1 METTASL
8 AARPLPLLGTVEP
21 RAGGR
26 FSSLD
31 ALSARRITIA
41 TRTSL
46 PGRPW
51 HGSCRVRAEVPADA
65 SGGSSGSVAESS
77 QSVRSSGNE
86 RSALAERNERL
97 MRMQKELLDQLEER
111 RKLHAA
117 LLQSLDTPAA
127 TIKAFNE
134 SDRGGLPPVSRQ
146 DLQPASPARL
156 ARPPPAS
163 PPSLPPRAAPAPVA
177 PTATASA
184 RAPPAS
190 PKPAPVASPTPAAV
204 ASSKALSLPVKA
216 PSSSTP
222 LRPPVARTSPAAKPA
237 TSPVAIP
244 SRMPPPVSPPAS
256 TPPPPAAR
264 PSPSPVAAGPPA
276 ATKPRATPAASPSS
290 PATRPPPRSPAPTPN
305 QPAAPSAPSLPPF
318 VSAVTAARAAPKVAA
333 PAAPLAVPKPRPSA
347 PPIALPRAAPP
358 PPKPVAPPA
367 PAAVTPSAPPAEVK
381 AEPLAG
387 PNVMNVVMV
396 ASECAPW
403 SKTGGL
409 GDVVGALPKA
419 LARRG
424 HRVMVVVPRYGNY
437 EGLEST
443 NVRKRF
449 NVAGQDMEVLYQH
462 KYVDGV
468 DFVFIDHNWFHH
480 LNQNIYGGSREVSC
494 YHPPRTS
501 PLLVLRHAFLA
512 APGGTSLVC
521 ARPFPLLPC
530 VLTAIPSLSMTPS
543 PLATLTSLHVWLQ
556 APWHVPCGGVCYGD
570 GNLVFVA
577 NDWHTAL
584 LPVYLQ
590 GYYRDHG
597 MMEFTRSVLV
607 IHNMAHQ
614 GRGPVAEFPWL
625 GLPEHY
631 IERFRLYDPVGGEH
645 MNIFMAGIISAQRL
659 VAVSRGYAWEVQ
671 TQMGGWGLDGV
682 LREHA
687 GKLRGVVNGIDT
699 VEWGPESDVHLVDD
713 NDGRYGYM
721 HYNIDT
727 LEEGKAACKAA
738 LQRELGLPV
747 RADVPLLGFIGR
759 LDYQKG
765 VDIIAEA
772 MPWLTQQD
780 VQLVMLGTGREDL
793 ENVLREME
801 GKHKDKVRGWVGFSV
816 KMAHR
821 ITAGC
826 DILLMP
832 SRFEPCGLNQL
843 YAMRYGTVPVV
854 HAVGGLRDTVTAFD
868 PFNDSGLGW
877 TFDHAEVGGLVH
889 ALGNAIY
896 TYRDYRD
903 SWRRLQRRGMAQD
916 LSWDAAAVQ
925 YEEILV
931 EAKYTW

>member
-46 PGRPW
+46 PSRPW
-51 HGSCRVRAEVPADA
+51 HGSCRVRAELPADG
-65 SGGSSGSVAESS
+65 SGGGSGSVAESS
-77 QSVRSSGNE
+77 QSARPSGSE
-86 RSALAERNERL
+86 RAALAERNERL

-134 SDRGGLPPVSRQ
+134 SDRGGLPPVPRQ
-146 DLQPASPARL
+146 DLQPASPPRL
-156 ARPPPAS
+156 ARPSAAS
-163 PPSLPPRAAPAPVA
+163 SPSSPPRAAAAPVVSTT
-177 PTATASA
+177 PATS
-184 RAPPAS
+184 RAPVS
-190 PKPAPVASPTPAAV
+190 PPTPAAP
-204 ASSKALSLPVKA
+204 ASSKPRSFPVNV
-216 PSSSTP
+216 PSASTP
-222 LRPPVARTSPAAKPA
+222 PRGPAARTSPAAKPA

-244 SRMPPPVSPPAS
+244 SRMPPPASPPDS
-256 TPPPPAAR
+256 TPPSPVAR
-264 PSPSPVAAGPPA
+264 PSPSPVAAAPPA
-276 ATKPRATPAASPSS
+276 AIKPRTVPAAAPSAP
-290 PATRPPPRSPAPTPN
+290 PARSPPRSPPPAPK
-305 QPAAPSAPSLPPF
+305 QPAAPSAVPLPPF
-318 VSAVTAARAAPKVAA
+318 QSAVTTSRVPPKAAA
-333 PAAPLAVPKPRPSA
+333 PATPLAVPKPRPSA
-347 PPIALPRAAPP
+347 PPVAPPRAPP
-358 PPKPVAPPA
+358 PPSKLVPAPVAVA
-367 PAAVTPSAPPAEVK
+367 PAVPPAEVK

-437 EGLEST
+437 EGLEDT

-480 LNQNIYGGSREVSC
+480 LNQNIYGGSREEVTK
-494 YHPPRTS
+494 RMI
-501 PLLVLRHAFLA
+501 LLCKA
-512 APGGTSLVC
+512 A
-521 ARPFPLLPC
+521 
-530 VLTAIPSLSMTPS
+530 IE
-543 PLATLTSLHVWLQ
+543 

-631 IERFRLYDPVGGEH
+631 IDRFRLYDPVGGEH

-699 VEWGPESDVHLVDD
+699 VEWGPESDVHLEEHGDP
-713 NDGRYGYM
+713 RYGYQ
-721 HYNIDT
+721 HYNINT
-727 LEEGKAACKAA
+727 LEDGKAACKAA

-780 VQLVMLGTGREDL
+780 VQLVMLGTGRDDL
-793 ENVLREME
+793 ENCLREME

-916 LSWDAAAVQ
+916 LSWDAAAMQ

>member
-204 ASSKALSLPVKA
+204 ASSKAPSLPVKA

-276 ATKPRATPAASPSS
+276 ATKPRATPAAPPSS

-347 PPIALPRAAPP
+347 PPIAPPRAAPP
-358 PPKPVAPPA
+358 PPKSVAPPA
-367 PAAVTPSAPPAEVK
+367 PAAVAPSAPPAEVK

-480 LNQNIYGGSREVSC
+480 LNQNIYGGSREEVTK
-494 YHPPRTS
+494 RMI
-501 PLLVLRHAFLA
+501 LLCKA
-512 APGGTSLVC
+512 A
-521 ARPFPLLPC
+521 
-530 VLTAIPSLSMTPS
+530 IE
-543 PLATLTSLHVWLQ
+543 

-625 GLPEHY
+625 GLPDHY

-925 YEEILV
+925 YEDILV